1 MVVRGLR
8 NKEIADLLSITEGTV
23 KAHLRTI
30 FEKLGI
36 DSRTKLILYARETR
50 LV

>member
-1 MVVRGLR
+1 
-8 NKEIADLLSITEGTV
+8 V

-36 DSRTKLILYARETR
+36 DSRTKPIVYARDMR
-50 LV
+50 LM